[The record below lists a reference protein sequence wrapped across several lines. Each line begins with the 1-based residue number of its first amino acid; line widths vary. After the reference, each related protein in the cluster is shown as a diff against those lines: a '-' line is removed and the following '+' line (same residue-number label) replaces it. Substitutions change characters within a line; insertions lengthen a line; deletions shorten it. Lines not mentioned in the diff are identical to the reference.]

1 MQRGI
6 FYAGLAGALWGFV
19 FVVPSLL
26 PDFNPLLLSTGRYIV
41 YGILSALIIL
51 PKLIPL
57 IQRLTRLDIQQLIW
71 LSLSG
76 NLVYYLLLA
85 SAVQLAGVATTSLII
100 GTLPVTITLAGRKDQ
115 GALSLRQLAWPLLL
129 IMLGMLAVNI
139 SAFQQAANQQQPL
152 YNTVLGILCAF
163 GALFSWTRFAVNNTR
178 YLKLSQFTSSE
189 WSSLWGITTGLLSV
203 LLLLIAGGLF
213 PSQLLPELPQSR
225 WLSFFA
231 ISLGLALFSSWLGN
245 LLWNAASRR
254 LPITLGGQLIIFET
268 LFALLY
274 GFVYAARWPSLTEI
288 IAIALLISGVLWTVR
303 KHR

>member
-19 FVVPSLL
+19 FVVPNLL

-85 SAVQLAGVATTSLII
+85 SAVQLAGVATSSLII

-152 YNTVLGILCAF
+152 HNTVLGILCAF

>member
-100 GTLPVTITLAGRKDQ
+100 GTLPVTIILAGRKDQ

-152 YNTVLGILCAF
+152 HNTVLGILCAF

-213 PSQLLPELPQSR
+213 PSQFLPELPQNR

-231 ISLGLALFSSWLGN
+231 ITLGLALFSSWLGN
-245 LLWNAASRR
+245 LLWNAACRR

>member
-6 FYAGLAGALWGFV
+6 LYAGLAGALWGFV

-152 YNTVLGILCAF
+152 HNIVLGILCAF

>member
-19 FVVPSLL
+19 FVVPNLL

-152 YNTVLGILCAF
+152 HNTVLGILCAF

-203 LLLLIAGGLF
+203 LLLLIAGGIF

>member
-152 YNTVLGILCAF
+152 HNTVLGILCAF

>member
-19 FVVPSLL
+19 FVVPNLL

-152 YNTVLGILCAF
+152 HNTVLGILCAF

>member
-152 YNTVLGILCAF
+152 HNIVLGILCAF

>member
-76 NLVYYLLLA
+76 NLMYYLLLA

-152 YNTVLGILCAF
+152 HNTVLGILCAF

-203 LLLLIAGGLF
+203 LLLLIAVGLF

>member
-85 SAVQLAGVATTSLII
+85 SAVQLTGVATTSLII

-152 YNTVLGILCAF
+152 HNTVLGILCAF

>member
-6 FYAGLAGALWGFV
+6 LYAGLAGALWGFV

-152 YNTVLGILCAF
+152 HNTVLGILCAF

>member
-19 FVVPSLL
+19 FVVPNLL

-152 YNTVLGILCAF
+152 HNTVLGILCAF

-231 ISLGLALFSSWLGN
+231 ISLGMALFSSWLGN

>member
-19 FVVPSLL
+19 FVVPNLL

-152 YNTVLGILCAF
+152 HNIVLGILCAF

>member
-152 YNTVLGILCAF
+152 HNIVLGILCTF

>member
-76 NLVYYLLLA
+76 NLMYYLLLA

-152 YNTVLGILCAF
+152 HNTVLGILCAF

-178 YLKLSQFTSSE
+178 YLKLSQFTSRE

>member
-76 NLVYYLLLA
+76 NLMYYLLLA

-152 YNTVLGILCAF
+152 HNIVLGILCAF

-178 YLKLSQFTSSE
+178 YLKLSQFTSRE

>member
-76 NLVYYLLLA
+76 NLMYYLLLA

-152 YNTVLGILCAF
+152 HNTVLGILCAF

>member
-19 FVVPSLL
+19 FVVPNLL

-76 NLVYYLLLA
+76 NLMYYLLLA

-152 YNTVLGILCAF
+152 HNTVLGILCAF

>member
-152 YNTVLGILCAF
+152 HNTVLGILCAF

-245 LLWNAASRR
+245 LLWNAACRR

>member
-152 YNTVLGILCAF
+152 HNTVLGILCAF

-274 GFVYAARWPSLTEI
+274 GFIYAGRWPSLLES

>member
-100 GTLPVTITLAGRKDQ
+100 GTLPVTIILAGRKDQ

-152 YNTVLGILCAF
+152 HNTVLGILCAF

>member
-19 FVVPSLL
+19 FVVPNLL

>member
-41 YGILSALIIL
+41 YGILSALILL

-152 YNTVLGILCAF
+152 HNTVLGILCAF

>member
-76 NLVYYLLLA
+76 NLMYYLLLA

-152 YNTVLGILCAF
+152 HNTVLGILCAF

-189 WSSLWGITTGLLSV
+189 WSSLWGITTGLLSM

-213 PSQLLPELPQSR
+213 PS
-225 WLSFFA
+225 
-231 ISLGLALFSSWLGN
+231 
-245 LLWNAASRR
+245 
-254 LPITLGGQLIIFET
+254 
-268 LFALLY
+268 
-274 GFVYAARWPSLTEI
+274 
-288 IAIALLISGVLWTVR
+288 
-303 KHR
+303 